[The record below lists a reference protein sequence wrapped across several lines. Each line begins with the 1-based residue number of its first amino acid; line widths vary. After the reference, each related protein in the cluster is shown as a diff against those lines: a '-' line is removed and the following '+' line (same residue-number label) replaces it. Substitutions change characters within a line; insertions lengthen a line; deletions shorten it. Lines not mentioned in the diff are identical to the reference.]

1 MPGRQRWEAP
11 VLVGRPRLA
20 GLLTAVL
27 GKSPGVTGV
36 RASAVT
42 GSVLVHHDPALGAAD
57 IGGQLRAVLDDLLRQ
72 AGTPSQ
78 APPPPTEPAR
88 TREQAGEPAGARKA
102 TRSAVRPRML
112 VAGGAAASLAL
123 GGSGLLLGPW
133 VALGAVGAATTLLIR
148 RAWHETSGPRK
159 TPTPR
164 LEPAE
169 AARPVGTPDAPPLLR
184 LARRHRRRIGRAA
197 GLSAA
202 AELAELGVF
211 TSLGALPLLL
221 ARGSSPAL
229 TALGVTGALPQLGAL
244 TAVAA
249 LAKLV
254 QAALSYR
261 ADLTWRTLG
270 QDVEHELR
278 SEVYPH
284 VERLPLRDL
293 EGERTTRIAGVLSA
307 DIPHVGAFLAHGP
320 GELVQLATCFLV
332 MAPAFL
338 LLAPRLAWAAF
349 LPVPVITWLSL
360 RHHSRSGRAHA
371 AVGDRRVRLNS
382 QVINTLEGSATV
394 KSYCTEAEEAARVE
408 RLSDACRNATRL
420 TDRETARHIQ
430 TVGTCASLSL
440 LATGL
445 LAARDVFRGTLS
457 LSSFNTLLALPSPV
471 LYRLTRIGTTL
482 EQYQHT
488 LAALDRVEH
497 LRNLRAEP
505 DEGGC
510 PLDLGQVEGE
520 LVLDGVTFAY
530 PGRPPVLQDTRLR
543 FMSGRTTAIVGATGA
558 GKTTIAKL
566 LMRFQDPVA
575 GRILLDGRD
584 IRELRLQELRRCI
597 GFVAQDAFLF
607 DGTIAENIAYGTPHA
622 DHAAIVRAAGTA
634 QASGFIEAL
643 PQGYDTVVGER
654 GAALS
659 GGQRQ
664 RIALART
671 ILKDPPVVILD
682 EATSAVDNDT
692 EAAIQHALR
701 DFTAGRT
708 TVVIAHR
715 LSTIRHADWIHVMNE
730 NGTLAEEGS
739 HQDLLAGD
747 GQYASLWRLQTGTPE
762 RDPRDAGRVL
772 VTAPQ

>member
-20 GLLTAVL
+20 GLLAAVL

-36 RASAVT
+36 RASPVT
-42 GSVLVHHDPALGAAD
+42 GSVLVHQDPALGAAD
-57 IGGQLRAVLDDLLRQ
+57 VGGQLRTVLDDLLRQ
-72 AGTPSQ
+72 VGTPSQ
-78 APPPPTEPAR
+78 VTPAQTEPGQ
-88 TREQAGEPAGARKA
+88 TREQVGEPGGARKA
-102 TRSAVRPRML
+102 TRSAVRPGML
-112 VAGGAAASLAL
+112 VAGGTAASLAL

-148 RAWHETSGPRK
+148 RAWQETSEPRE
-159 TPTPR
+159 TPTPP
-164 LEPAE
+164 EPSE
-169 AARPVGTPDAPPLLR
+169 AARPAGNADAPPLPRLVRRYRLR
-184 LARRHRRRIGRAA
+184 MSRAA

-202 AELAELGVF
+202 TELAELGAF
-211 TSLGALPLLL
+211 TTLGALPLLL
-221 ARGSSPAL
+221 ARGSIPAL
-229 TALGVTGALPQLGAL
+229 TALGVAGTLPQLGVL

-249 LAKLV
+249 LAKLI

-261 ADLTWRTLG
+261 ADLAWRALG

-278 SEVYPH
+278 NEVYPH

-320 GELVQLATCFLV
+320 GELVQLATCFLMMV
-332 MAPAFL
+332 PAFL
-338 LLAPRLAWAAF
+338 LLAPQLAWAAF
-349 LPVPVITWLSL
+349 LPVPVIAWLSL
-360 RHHSRSGRAHA
+360 RHHSRSRRAYA
-371 AVGDRRVRLNS
+371 ALGDRKARLNS

-394 KSYCTEAEEAARVE
+394 KSYCTEDEEAARVE
-408 RLSDACRNATRL
+408 RLSNACREATRR
-420 TDRETARHIQ
+420 TDRVTARHIQ
-430 TVGTCASLSL
+430 TVGTCAGISL

-445 LAARDVFRGTLS
+445 LAARDVVRGTLS
-457 LSSFNTLLALPSPV
+457 LGSFNTLLALPSPV

-497 LRNLRAEP
+497 LRNLPTEP

-510 PLDLGQVEGE
+510 PLDPGRVEGE

-530 PGRPPVLQDTRLR
+530 PGRPPVLQDARLR

-575 GRILLDGRD
+575 GRILLDGQD
-584 IRELRLQELRRCI
+584 IRELRLQELRRRI

-671 ILKDPPVVILD
+671 ILKDPSVVILD

-701 DFTAGRT
+701 NFTVGRT

-730 NGTLAEEGS
+730 NGNLVEEGP
-739 HQDLLAGD
+739 HQDLLARD
-747 GQYASLWRLQTGTPE
+747 GQYASLWRLQAGAPE
-762 RDPRDAGRVL
+762 RDPGDAGRIL
-772 VTAPQ
+772 VTTTH